1 MAICI
6 LTQRSAW
13 DRRHLLRQTWLQD
26 VPEGARVSHVFV
38 MGEDKSFSKE
48 ENARL
53 AEEVKAH
60 RDIIITREE
69 EGPSTLSA
77 KTKYCI
83 YWVTK
88 HREFDI
94 LIKTDDQS
102 TLFLAR
108 LVGTRGWLSGIKRDE
123 LVYFGKKHPLSKVS
137 NPAHFEPDE
146 TVNTFS
152 HFEFDFRGV
161 YWPEYME
168 GGMYGFSRRLAE
180 EIVKNSFR
188 TYTREDAMVGV
199 WLSSLDTNTLYL
211 EEDQVLEGDGD
222 YRDRNGTRVVA
233 AFQTDNL
240 RLASMWC
247 EYGPLGTLSRSAM
260 LAEDAQRA
268 LDCLGSYQRG
278 TLKSRS
284 EPLVAKKQLQ
294 DEVLAMLAKEWP
306 MQSRPDPAQTGKW
319 WEQMGRVF
327 RGKPAAV
334 VGNSANVD
342 RLPLYL
348 LQGMHSLVLD
358 DFFQVSE
365 RYRSTSWAPTMY
377 MCVDPLLCASER
389 GGTAARTAAGG
400 RRATGRRGEYPPNAE
415 SANRFARTVFSAF
428 YLVESADGAQYWR
441 YLRDR
446 VNAYWFFAGE
456 DAEGGGKGEAAE
468 AGMGSVAG
476 TDGSANNFRV
486 VSRSSGV
493 AMGIE
498 VLSYLGFSP
507 IYVAGAREELKTQWD
522 EVSHAV
528 HLASSMYGAN
538 VIYLYGHDAERLD
551 PSMMAASVKGDSVLS
566 GARMKTQQS
575 FVKGNMKWRQ
585 ERGETTLP
593 WELKMFLQN
602 FPVISR
608 LEMNRDAAS
617 LEAMFPG
624 SPRCRDAEDLD
635 RFQKAVLCSVN
646 ISLKHFSSFLAWHLP
661 YGPVGD
667 TFVWAKR

>member
-1 MAICI
+1 M
-6 LTQRSAW
+6 
-13 DRRHLLRQTWLQD
+13 
-26 VPEGARVSHVFV
+26 SHVFV
-38 MGEDKSFSKE
+38 MGEDKSFSKD
-48 ENARL
+48 ENERL

-60 RDIIITREE
+60 QDILITREE
-69 EGPSTLSA
+69 EGPTTLSA
-77 KTKYCI
+77 KTKHCI

-108 LVGTRGWLSGIKRDE
+108 MVGTRGWLSGIKRNE
-123 LVYFGKKHPLSKVS
+123 FVYFGKKHPLTKVS
-137 NPAHFEPDE
+137 NPALFGPNEP
-146 TVNTFS
+146 VNTFL
-152 HFEFDFRGV
+152 HFEFDYRGV

-180 EIVKNSFR
+180 EIVKNDFR
-188 TYTREDAMVGV
+188 TYTHEDAMVGA
-199 WLSSLDTNTLYL
+199 WLSSLKTNTLYL
-211 EEDQVLEGDGD
+211 EEDQVLEAGGD
-222 YRDRNGTRVVA
+222 YRDKNGTRVLA

-247 EYGPLGTLSRSAM
+247 EYAPHGTISRSAM
-260 LAEDAQRA
+260 LAEDAKRA

-278 TLKSRS
+278 MLKTRS
-284 EPLVAKKQLQ
+284 EPLAGSDNIQN
-294 DEVLAMLAKEWP
+294 EVLTMLAREWP
-306 MQSRPDPAQTGKW
+306 MQGRPDLAQTGKW

-327 RGKPAAV
+327 RGKPAALI
-334 VGNSANVD
+334 GNSASVD

-348 LQGMHSLVLD
+348 LEGMHSLVFD
-358 DFFQVSE
+358 DFFQVAE

-377 MCVDPLLCASER
+377 MCVDQLLCASEA

-400 RRATGRRGEYPPNAE
+400 RRATDRRGEYNPNVE
-415 SANRFARTVFSAF
+415 SANRFARTVFAAF
-428 YLVESADGAQYWR
+428 YLVNGADGAEYWP

-446 VNAYWFFAGE
+446 VNAHWFFTGE
-456 DAEGGGKGEAAE
+456 DAEGGVMGEAAE
-468 AGMGSVAG
+468 AGVDLVSGAGGSG
-476 TDGSANNFRV
+476 NNFRV

-507 IYVAGAREELKTQWD
+507 IYLTGAREELRSKWD
-522 EVSHAV
+522 EVSHAM
-528 HLASSMYGAN
+528 HLASSMYGAQ
-538 VIYLYGHDAERLD
+538 VIYLYGHDADRLE
-551 PSMMAASVKGDSVLS
+551 PNMLAASVKGDNVLS
-566 GARMKTQQS
+566 GARIKTQQS
-575 FVKGNMKWRQ
+575 FVRGNMKWR
-585 ERGETTLP
+585 EEHGETTLP

-608 LEMNRDAAS
+608 LEINRTAAS

-635 RFQKAVLCSVN
+635 RFQKAVLCPVKL
-646 ISLKHFSSFLAWHLP
+646 SLKHFRSFLTWHLP

-667 TFVWAKR
+667 MFVWAKR